1 MKLSDETQ
9 AGKGSLFFLKKKND
23 FFALLSYLI
32 LKEHSYEK
40 NTAEKII

>member
-1 MKLSDETQ
+1 MKHKLVRE
-9 AGKGSLFFLKKKND
+9 AFFLKKKKND